1 MTASTSHGDGDV
13 VTDDLSAA
21 HSKRFALS
29 WVDFTRHDGTARFVF
44 RKKKFS
50 QTTTRT
56 RSQETDIIGNLHECA
71 SSSVKSTREFNE
83 RIIALESLEFVGCSL
98 EFVTSFIGNFFSD
111 RLSETLILLGKNSIK
126 INQICLS
133 FFFNYW
139 IAYDIG
145 IESSSDCGTTLC
157 KFRNFH

>member
-1 MTASTSHGDGDV
+1 MDDVSNYHWSKDVQLEMTASTSHGDGDV

-56 RSQETDIIGNLHECA
+56 RSQETDIVSNFHECA
-71 SSSVKSTREFNE
+71 SSSVKSTREFHE
-83 RIIALESLEFVGCSL
+83 SIIALESFEFVWCSC
-98 EFVTSFIGNFFSD
+98 EFIASFNRYLFSDGLCETLVLVGNKNNTLKTNFF
-111 RLSETLILLGKNSIK
+111 
-126 INQICLS
+126 
-133 FFFNYW
+133 
-139 IAYDIG
+139 
-145 IESSSDCGTTLC
+145 
-157 KFRNFH
+157 